1 MAATLSQSACSPWQA
16 FLRSAARECA
26 HLRKDHW
33 DLALVTWMPL
43 LALALF
49 AWFFSAGVPR
59 KLPIVVVDQD
69 HSALSRELIRMLDE
83 NPGLRVAYQRDAL
96 QEAWP
101 LVRAGKSYAV
111 VLIGANTSRDALVRN
126 GATLL
131 AWYNASYLTAGQAAS
146 REIAATVQAF
156 AQRVAKEQI
165 AVIRGPGKLRGAPI
179 SVQVSV
185 LGNASRSYEH
195 FLLSLLFPAM
205 LHLAAT
211 LALAAAFGRELRDAS
226 VAAWM
231 ASCDWHVLP
240 AVAGKIMPCLL
251 LFLLYAVL
259 GLAWLSGVRGGGVHG
274 DVLLLVLGYG
284 LMLLAYAAIALL
296 LVGATRN
303 MGTAL
308 SLVGMYAGTSLAFS
322 AGTFPVSG
330 ANGFVKAWSAML
342 PYTHYLRLQAQQ
354 LDAHAAL
361 ADSAVPLGSLMLF
374 VLLAGAAGG
383 WLYARAARDP
393 RAWGLR

>member
-1 MAATLSQSACSPWQA
+1 MAAALSESACSPWQA
-16 FLRSAARECA
+16 FLRSATRECA

-33 DLALVTWMPL
+33 DLALVTWMPV

-59 KLPIVVVDQD
+59 KLPIVVVDQER
-69 HSALSRELIRMLDE
+69 SALSRTLIRMLDE
-83 NPGLRVAYQRDAL
+83 NPGLSVAYQRDAL
-96 QEAWP
+96 LDAWP
-101 LVRAGKSYAV
+101 LIREGKSYAV
-111 VLIGANTSRDALVRN
+111 VWVGANTSRDALMRD

-131 AWYNASYLTAGQAAS
+131 SWYNASYLTAGQAAS
-146 REIAATVQAF
+146 REITATVQAF
-156 AQRVAKEQI
+156 TQRVAKEQTA
-165 AVIRGPGKLRGAPI
+165 AVRGPGKLRGAPI

-211 LALAAAFGRELRDAS
+211 LACAAAFGRELRDAT
-226 VAAWM
+226 VAEWM
-231 ASCDWHVLP
+231 ASCDGRVLP
-240 AVAGKIMPCLL
+240 AVAGKSAPYLL

-259 GLAWLSGVRGGGVHG
+259 GLAWLAGVRGGGVRG
-274 DVLLLVLGYG
+274 DMLLLMLGYG

-308 SLVGMYAGTSLAFS
+308 SVVGIYAGTSLAFS
-322 AGTFPVSG
+322 AGTFPVIG
-330 ANGFVKAWSAML
+330 ASGFVRAWNAML

-361 ADSAVPLGSLMLF
+361 ADSAVPLGTLMLF
-374 VLLAGAAGG
+374 VVLAGTGG
-383 WLYARAARDP
+383 CWLYARAARDP
-393 RAWGLR
+393 KAWGLR

>member
-1 MAATLSQSACSPWQA
+1 MAAALSEPACSPWQA

-26 HLRKDHW
+26 HLRTDRW

-59 KLPIVVVDQD
+59 KLPIVVVDQER
-69 HSALSRELIRMLDE
+69 SALSRELIRMLDE
-83 NPGLRVAYQRDAL
+83 NPGLHVAYQRDAL
-96 QEAWP
+96 LEAWP
-101 LVRAGKSYAV
+101 LVREGKSYAV
-111 VLIGANTSRDALVRN
+111 VLVGPNTSRDALVRN
-126 GATLL
+126 GATILG
-131 AWYNASYLTAGQAAS
+131 WYNASYLTAGQAAS
-146 REIAATVQAF
+146 REISATVQAF
-156 AQRVAKEQI
+156 TQRVAKEQT
-165 AVIRGPGKLRGAPI
+165 AAIRGPGKLRAAPI

-211 LALAAAFGRELRDAS
+211 LAWAAAFGRELRDATVTS
-226 VAAWM
+226 WM
-231 ASCDWHVLP
+231 DACGGHVLS
-240 AVAGKIMPCLL
+240 AVVGKVAPYLL

-259 GLAWLSGVRGGGVHG
+259 GLAWLAGARGGGVHG
-274 DVLLLVLGYG
+274 DVGLLVLGYG

-303 MGTAL
+303 MGTSL
-308 SLVGMYAGTSLAFS
+308 SLVGIYAGTSLAFS
-322 AGTFPVSG
+322 AGTFPVIG
-330 ANGFVKAWSAML
+330 ANAFVRAWNAML
-342 PYTHYLRLQAQQ
+342 PYTYYLRLQAQQ
-354 LDAHAAL
+354 LDAHASL
-361 ADSAVPLGSLMLF
+361 ADSARPLGALMLF
-374 VLLAGAAGG
+374 VLVAGAAGW

-393 RAWGLR
+393 KAWGLR

>member
-1 MAATLSQSACSPWQA
+1 
-16 FLRSAARECA
+16 
-26 HLRKDHW
+26 
-33 DLALVTWMPL
+33 MPL
-43 LALALF
+43 LALAMF

-69 HSALSRELIRMLDE
+69 RSALSRELIRMLDE
-83 NPGLRVAYQRDAL
+83 NPGLHVAYQRDAL
-96 QEAWP
+96 LQAWP

-111 VLIGANTSRDALVRN
+111 VLVGAESSRDMLVRN
-126 GATLL
+126 GGTVMS
-131 AWYNASYLTAGQAAS
+131 WYNASYLTAGQAAS

-156 AQRVAKEQI
+156 NQRVAIEQT
-165 AVIRGPGKLRGAPI
+165 AAIRGPAKVRGAPI

-226 VAAWM
+226 VQTWM
-231 ASCDWHVLP
+231 ASCGWRVLP
-240 AVAGKIMPCLL
+240 AVLGKAAPYLV

-259 GLAWLSGVRGGGVHG
+259 GLAWLVGIRGAGVQGNIA
-274 DVLLLVLGYG
+274 LLMLGYG
-284 LMLLAYAAIALL
+284 LMFVAYAAIALL
-296 LVGATRN
+296 LVAATRN

-308 SLVGMYAGTSLAFS
+308 SLVGIYAGTSLAFS
-322 AGTFPVSG
+322 AGTFPVIG
-330 ANGFVKAWSAML
+330 ANAFVKAWNTAL
-342 PYTHYLRLQAQQ
+342 PYTHYLHLQSQQ

-361 ADSAVPLGSLMLF
+361 ADAAGPLGALVSF
-374 VLLAGAAGG
+374 VLIAGSMGA

-393 RAWGLR
+393 AAWGLR